1 MVLIGGLGGG
11 GCDWNGGNAGVVG
24 VDGVWNRVVGEKLVL
39 CEMSYCLKLG
49 PYIFIF
55 LNKIPPGAALKY
67 AHIIHVM

>member
-1 MVLIGGLGGG
+1 MGLI
-11 GCDWNGGNAGVVG
+11 
-24 VDGVWNRVVGEKLVL
+24 GEKLVL